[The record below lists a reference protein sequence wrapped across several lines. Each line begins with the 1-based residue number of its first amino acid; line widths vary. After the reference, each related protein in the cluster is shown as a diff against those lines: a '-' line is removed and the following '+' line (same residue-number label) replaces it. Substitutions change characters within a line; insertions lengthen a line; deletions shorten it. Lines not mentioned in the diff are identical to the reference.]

1 MHNGAEYTHICLL
14 CLQQNEWKDSLC
26 RARHTSN
33 AKDHLVSIH
42 REHEWAIKEQEHRS
56 NRTKRLEV
64 KVSPKEEA
72 KRSAEPD
79 DHAQQPD
86 KRQKKLSWEAPVSKD
101 KVSGHIVRWLIH
113 DGLPRNLT
121 TTPAFKEFL
130 AGVTGKSDVTIP
142 SHRTY
147 NAILDNHYSTF
158 KKNVAALISEEFK
171 EVFQT
176 PFMNVEHDLWT
187 NAAKSCVVGAS
198 CSFIDHTWRPR
209 HLAML
214 AQVKNDGHTS
224 EEVAAV
230 LDKEL
235 KVRYGLDVDKMARF
249 TVSDTASTARKV
261 SRLFDS
267 TLQTDC
273 TMHALNLC
281 IGYGIGL
288 KENLRNDYVL
298 DPKSQ
303 TFVKKR
309 VVVTMG
315 GAFPEGS
322 ALIQNYAP

>member
-1 MHNGAEYTHICLL
+1 MKCAKVDCEWGEVPQTDPCSVCGRQVHHICSNDIYDGGELSKRRQCVRKFFSTDSDSQEFTPSSTSDISRSSQDAVIDLSQAEPDNGAEIATDIPLHARPKNATNWIWDYVHRLEETVMHNGAEYTHICLL

-171 EVFQT
+171 EVF
-176 PFMNVEHDLWT
+176 P
-187 NAAKSCVVGAS
+187 
-198 CSFIDHTWRPR
+198 
-209 HLAML
+209 
-214 AQVKNDGHTS
+214 
-224 EEVAAV
+224 
-230 LDKEL
+230 
-235 KVRYGLDVDKMARF
+235 
-249 TVSDTASTARKV
+249 
-261 SRLFDS
+261 
-267 TLQTDC
+267 
-273 TMHALNLC
+273 
-281 IGYGIGL
+281 
-288 KENLRNDYVL
+288 
-298 DPKSQ
+298 
-303 TFVKKR
+303 
-309 VVVTMG
+309 
-315 GAFPEGS
+315 
-322 ALIQNYAP
+322 